1 MYDQLCP
8 YFNKIFSKLLFFH
21 KVYNVAQVLNN
32 QRLKNERVIDNFYH
46 LYFLRISKVWS
57 MLPTTV
63 CFYHFHFFFG
73 WSIKFWQQYINHS
86 ETKIGDTKFS
96 VELYELGKALDDS
109 IGNIKE

>member
-57 MLPTTV
+57 MLPITV
-63 CFYHFHFFFG
+63 CFCHIHFFFG
-73 WSIKFWQQYINHS
+73 RSMKLWRQNINHS
-86 ETKIGDTKFS
+86 ETRIGDTKLS
-96 VELYELGKALDDS
+96 VKLHELGKALYDC
-109 IGNIKE
+109 IGNI